1 MKPQYSLLKR
11 RIIAISLL
19 FLKENSLR
27 SSGVELK
34 LLKKTIFEVLSK
46 TSSFTIKC
54 GRGVLSGFSLVLLR
68 LNGSCSWRFGSKALF
83 PQYSIAISTFP
94 KKSSTVGLMCSL
106 RPGLL
111 TPFPQ
116 KLKRFTQSCCK
127 NLLLEGRSAMCTVRL
142 MNNFTR
148 TVHLEAGFP
157 CLSYGSVFHWPA

>member
-34 LLKKTIFEVLSK
+34 LPKQAIFKVLSK

-54 GRGVLSGFSLVLLR
+54 GSGVLSGFSLVLLR
-68 LNGSCSWRFGSKALF
+68 LNCSCSWRFGSKALF

-111 TPFPQ
+111 TTFLP
-116 KLKRFTQSCCK
+116 KLLWFTIGMLITC
-127 NLLLEGRSAMCTVRL
+127 EVRVKPY
-142 MNNFTR
+142 R
-148 TVHLEAGFP
+148 TF
-157 CLSYGSVFHWPA
+157 GSLCS